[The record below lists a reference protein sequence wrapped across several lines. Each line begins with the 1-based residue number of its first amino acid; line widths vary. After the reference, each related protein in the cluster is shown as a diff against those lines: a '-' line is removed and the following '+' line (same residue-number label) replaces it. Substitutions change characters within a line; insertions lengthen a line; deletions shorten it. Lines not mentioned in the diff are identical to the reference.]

1 MFYFA
6 RSIRTLRKTSLSDT
20 AVRRVI
26 YLVTDTELSTMVQLA
41 SRAVDNV
48 TAIHYAYLN
57 AAPLLRVA
65 VTPNRRYDA
74 ALVPY
79 QLISHDTT
87 RQTRYYNEI
96 SDHLAGYVQQ
106 ATTLKSVLSGAFSL
120 NLVNE
125 SLYHTA
131 AGKFVQHAQEINY
144 FRRMF
149 RREIVLRSAGLI
161 DNKIEDFLEKNRTM
175 HLHRRTAVD
184 AISRMQRLLQRHVTT
199 TRDQLGP
206 FVRSGKR
213 RKLTSRQAQSV
224 MAASQRAVDSTIPAL
239 YDLVT
244 ELKWHCLRLTD
255 VWRKV
260 FTAGQE
266 LWVGMLDEEI
276 LRNFYF
282 ELHKDAADMLRNRS
296 NTQFYLD
303 MFLHETMLDV
313 RDYHRSGLS
322 LADVVVRLNAD
333 LATTEK
339 ERKSSELRNLEE
351 RTLGV
356 AREAVSELAARVKAL
371 QRALQDLRQ
380 VSDEPNDRTSVTRR
394 GYDRAR

>member
-1 MFYFA
+1 
-6 RSIRTLRKTSLSDT
+6 
-20 AVRRVI
+20 
-26 YLVTDTELSTMVQLA
+26 
-41 SRAVDNV
+41 
-48 TAIHYAYLN
+48 
-57 AAPLLRVA
+57 
-65 VTPNRRYDA
+65 
-74 ALVPY
+74 
-79 QLISHDTT
+79 
-87 RQTRYYNEI
+87 
-96 SDHLAGYVQQ
+96 
-106 ATTLKSVLSGAFSL
+106 
-120 NLVNE
+120 
-125 SLYHTA
+125 
-131 AGKFVQHAQEINY
+131 
-144 FRRMF
+144 
-149 RREIVLRSAGLI
+149 
-161 DNKIEDFLEKNRTM
+161 
-175 HLHRRTAVD
+175 
-184 AISRMQRLLQRHVTT
+184 
-199 TRDQLGP
+199 
-206 FVRSGKR
+206 
-213 RKLTSRQAQSV
+213 

-239 YDLVT
+239 YDLVM